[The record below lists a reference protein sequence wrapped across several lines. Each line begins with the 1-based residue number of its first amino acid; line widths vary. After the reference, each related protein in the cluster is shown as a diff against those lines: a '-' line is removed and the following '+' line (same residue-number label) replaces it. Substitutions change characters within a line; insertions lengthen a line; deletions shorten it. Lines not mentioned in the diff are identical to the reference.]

1 MSQES
6 RNSAAQGE
14 SCSSAEQEQI
24 RALTEALQKLKK
36 ERAQQHELVCQ
47 IIDAAPAIMWIE
59 DNNGQIQFLSPLGK
73 LEEESHFP
81 AAVIRENGWL
91 EAIQS
96 NRTAEVSPQLMVSGL
111 PANQVDHRLEWQ
123 RNIQNKQ
130 AFEIDLPLAD
140 GLTGVRW
147 YRLTARPAADS
158 AFAMPGWFGSCR
170 CIDDE
175 KRLEAALSKA
185 VKSRSDFVAHVSH
198 ELRTPLNG
206 ILPMV
211 EILLRAEMTDEARAR
226 VLMLKEAG
234 HSLLSIINNV
244 LDFSKLESGKTL
256 VDSVEF
262 DLIALVERVA
272 QIFSPAAAQKEKGLL
287 LLSSIAANVPERVTG
302 DPQRISQALCN
313 LCGNAVKF
321 TDRGVVALSVRCEDA
336 GLSGHRLTFAV
347 TDSGPGLGPDLQQ
360 RLFEPFFQGSG
371 STFRDHAG
379 TGLGLSIT
387 KRLVELMGG
396 SNEVQS
402 EPDLGASF
410 SFSIPVGMAAGPP
423 SLALSNLSASVADTG
438 KFSSASACAGGA
450 ECDRPR
456 LLTFEPMSRGSWFI
470 AEALRNFAVRV
481 ESTDNIAAALGT
493 LKRNS
498 FAEVDRQILVLD
510 MVRFRKKSEELLRRL
525 ANSGLAGSVRVI
537 EVVASDNACPE
548 SDSDDSRILLPMPL
562 KRQSVL
568 KCLALG
574 KAPKFTAVRSRN
586 QADAVPR
593 EITPVAPL
601 ASKLPSQGP
610 KKVALVAD
618 DNQIARQVAAIFLTD
633 LGFEVNLAA
642 DGVEAIQAFKSRTYD
657 MVFLDCQ
664 MPHIDGFEVAQIV
677 KEIQRRKG
685 ISVPVV
691 ALTASAVEGSREE
704 CLARGM
710 DDYLSKPIEPQALER
725 LIENWI
731 GPLNRAANWRT
742 SQSLPV
748 VSLQSAKCGV
758 NIQKLLQ
765 KFSEAHLRKLLET
778 FVQTSAVDLR
788 QLEDSLEGAA
798 SPEGLADFGRR
809 LDSYRNSLLI
819 VEAPQLADVC
829 LEVARALAAGQV
841 VEARRGLNKL
851 AQSVESLREELTQ
864 VLADRSTMTLPA
876 L

>member
-6 RNSAAQGE
+6 PNPAAQSE
-14 SCSSAEQEQI
+14 SCSREAEEQI
-24 RALTEALQKLKK
+24 KVLTEALQKLKK
-36 ERAQQHELVCQ
+36 ERAQQHELVRQ

-59 DNNGQIQFLSPLGK
+59 DSHGKIQFLSPLGK

-91 EAIQS
+91 QAIRS
-96 NRTAEVSPQLMVSGL
+96 NLFADVAPGVTASGL
-111 PANQVDHRLEWQ
+111 PSNQVDYRLQWQ
-123 RNIQNKQ
+123 RNIQSQQ
-130 AFEIDLPLAD
+130 AFEIDLPLTD
-140 GLTGVRW
+140 GLAGALW
-147 YRLTARPAADS
+147 YRVTARPAAES
-158 AFAMPGWFGSCR
+158 VFAMPGWFGSCR

-175 KRLEAALSKA
+175 KRLEVALSKA

-211 EILLRAEMTDEARAR
+211 EILLRAEMSDEARAH

-234 HSLLSIINNV
+234 QSLLNIINNV
-244 LDFSKLESGKTL
+244 LDFSKLESGKTQ

-313 LCGNAVKF
+313 LCSNAVKF
-321 TDRGVVALSVRCEDA
+321 TERGAVALSVHCEDA
-336 GLSGHRLTFAV
+336 GLSGHLLTFAV

-371 STFRDHAG
+371 NTYRDHAG
-379 TGLGLSIT
+379 SGLGLSIT

-396 SNEVQS
+396 SIDVQS

-410 SFSIPVGMAAGPP
+410 SFKIPVGVAAGPP
-423 SLALSNLSASVADTG
+423 SVALSTLSASVADTG
-438 KFSSASACAGGA
+438 KFSTTSAWTGAGD
-450 ECDRPR
+450 CDRPR
-456 LLTFEPMSRGSWFI
+456 LLTFEPVSRGCWFI
-470 AEALRNFAVRV
+470 AEVFRNFAVRV

-525 ANSGLAGSVRVI
+525 ASSGLAGSVRVI
-537 EVVASDNACPE
+537 EVVAAESACPE
-548 SDSDDSRILLPMPL
+548 LDRDDSRILLPMPL

-574 KAPKFTAVRSRN
+574 KAPKFTAVCSRN
-586 QADAVPR
+586 RADIAPR
-593 EITPVAPL
+593 EITPVAVL
-601 ASKLPSQGP
+601 AGKLRSQEP

-618 DNQIARQVAAIFLTD
+618 DNQINRQVAAIFLSD

-642 DGVEAIQAFKSRTYD
+642 DGVEAIQAFKSRSYD

-685 ISVPVV
+685 ISVPIV
-691 ALTASAVEGSREE
+691 ALTADAVEGSREQ

-725 LIENWI
+725 LIENWL
-731 GPLNRAANWRT
+731 GPRNRAANWRT
-742 SQSLPV
+742 SQRLPV

-765 KFSEAHLRKLLET
+765 KFSEAHLRKVLET
-778 FVQTSAVDLR
+778 FVQTSAVELR

-798 SPEGLADFGRR
+798 SADGLADFGRR
-809 LDSYRNSLLI
+809 LDSYRNSLLT

-829 LEVARALAAGQV
+829 LEVASNLAIGQV
-841 VEARRGLNKL
+841 AEARRGLNKL
-851 AQSVESLREELTQ
+851 AQAVERLREELTQ
-864 VLADRSTMTLPA
+864 VLADRSTMTLPTV
-876 L
+876 